1 MLSDGSGLGGGP
13 PSTEPS
19 AALYRPPWH
28 GQTNWPPERLTEQ
41 PACVQIALKA
51 RKSPLGSC
59 SNQAGS
65 PLESVNRNAR
75 PGGRSEAATMC
86 RPGSCF
92 AGALDGLAAVAPG
105 AGWAGVCAGVGT
117 VGVIAVAELDALP
130 LLSALPMTAAKV
142 AEMPAR
148 AARAS
153 APAPPSTSA
162 LRCGSGSRRARAR
175 IHPSRLGS
183 GHPPAI
189 SGTDHANRKTMS
201 DP

>member
-1 MLSDGSGLGGGP
+1 MLSGGSGLGGGP

-59 SNQAGS
+59 SNHAGS
-65 PLESVNRNAR
+65 PLASVNRNAR

-86 RPGSCF
+86 RPGSWL
-92 AGALDGLAAVAPG
+92 AGALDGSAAVVPG
-105 AGWAGVCAGVGT
+105 AGCAGVGFGVGV
-117 VGVIAVAELDALP
+117 VGVIAAELDELP
-130 LLSALPMTAAKV
+130 LLSALPITAAKV

-148 AARAS
+148 AARAM

-162 LRCGSGSRRARAR
+162 LRCGSASCMARGR
-175 IHPSRLGS
+175 IHPSTLGS
-183 GHPPAI
+183 GQLPAS
-189 SGTDHANRKTMS
+189 SGTDQANTKTMS
-201 DP
+201 EP